1 MKRGLQALC
10 LAIVLGMPT
19 GGAPAAQQNDVA
31 SSGRVEVVLANE
43 YRRNLEEIK
52 KEFAEAGLTNLHV
65 QFMKAGKPPTNIG
78 LGPSVTAERARAAI
92 RMAKKYNRDVSILL
106 PERLF
111 PAHYVA
117 IASSS
122 FDDTVEYPVGVEQL
136 TELENPA
143 LTTEQFHALY
153 RRLTPADQAP
163 VKKGRMF

>member
-1 MKRGLQALC
+1 MIKGLALC

-19 GGAPAAQQNDVA
+19 VGTLAAQLDKVA

-43 YRRNLEEIK
+43 QRKGLEEIK

-65 QFMKAGKPPTNIG
+65 QFMKVGKPPTNIG

-92 RMAKKYNRDVSILL
+92 RMAKKYNRDVTILL

-111 PAHYVA
+111 PDHYVA

-122 FDDTVEYPVGVEQL
+122 FDDTVEYPISADQL

-153 RRLTPADQAP
+153 RRLTPADQPP
-163 VKKGRMF
+163 VKKGRVF

>member
-1 MKRGLQALC
+1 MKRGLHGLC
-10 LAIVLGMPT
+10 LAMVLGMPT
-19 GGAPAAQQNDVA
+19 ISTLAEQPDNVT

-43 YRRNLEEIK
+43 HRKDLEEIK

-111 PAHYVA
+111 PPHYVA

-122 FDDTVEYPVGVEQL
+122 FDDTVEYPVTVEQL
-136 TELENPA
+136 MELENPA

-153 RRLTPADQAP
+153 RRLTPVDQAP
-163 VKKGRMF
+163 VKKGRVF